1 MVLAHESIIDFWDS
15 VSTTVLAHAVSDHH
29 PILLQCVKGP
39 QLMARPFKF
48 QTTWILD
55 CSFKGLVRNSWGQFL
70 GSSDPISL
78 VIKKQKRL
86 KEELRLWNKKQ
97 QFYAQKNRA
106 SWLKDGDRNM
116 TFFHRLHRIKNAR
129 PGIHAIYIN
138 GELSTD
144 KDSICAHIEN
154 FYASLSSDPNDVLD
168 FGLVRDLI
176 LWSRL
181 NNIVT

>member
-1 MVLAHESIIDFWDS
+1 
-15 VSTTVLAHAVSDHH
+15 
-29 PILLQCVKGP
+29 
-39 QLMARPFKF
+39 MARPFKF
-48 QTTWILD
+48 QATWILD
-55 CSFKGLVRNSWGQFL
+55 SGFKGLILADVQEQVYSHGDSDQFF
-70 GSSDPISL
+70 G
-78 VIKKQKRL
+78 
-86 KEELRLWNKKQ
+86 KEIEAIVDLHQILNRKQ

-116 TFFHRLHRIKNAR
+116 TFFHRLHRIKKAR
-129 PGIHAIYIN
+129 PGIHAMYVN

-154 FYASLSSDPNDVLD
+154 FYASLFSDPNDVLD

-181 NNIVT
+181 INIMT